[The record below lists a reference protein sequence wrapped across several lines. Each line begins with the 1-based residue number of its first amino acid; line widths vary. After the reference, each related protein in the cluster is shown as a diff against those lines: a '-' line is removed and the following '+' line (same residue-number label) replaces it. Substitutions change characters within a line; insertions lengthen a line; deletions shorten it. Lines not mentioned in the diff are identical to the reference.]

1 MNTKPII
8 GIAPN
13 YSYEKKEYTL
23 SEDYVLA
30 IEKAGGCPI
39 VLLPHQALPP
49 FLDGLL
55 LTGGGDIDPLLFGEE
70 PLCQSGEINPLRDA
84 CEMRICE
91 AALEKNLPMLGIC
104 RGMQVMNIVKGGG
117 IYQDIGVQ
125 AGTTLKHIQQAPRS
139 YGTHSIFVEDNTLL
153 TDLWENKRTVVNS
166 LHHQSCSTLGEGFIV
181 SARSADGL
189 IEAIEHK
196 DNRFAVGIAYGE
208 SIDRAIAVLQDEM
221 QKTAD
226 MEAVLEPPT
235 VAGVIGLDDSAVTIK
250 IVAKCKVK
258 MNYAVEAELRRR
270 IKNRFDAE
278 GIEIPF
284 PQQVVHLM
292 KEA

>member
-39 VLLPHQALPP
+39 VLLPHQ
-49 FLDGLL
+49 
-55 LTGGGDIDPLLFGEE
+55 
-70 PLCQSGEINPLRDA
+70 
-84 CEMRICE
+84 
-91 AALEKNLPMLGIC
+91 EKDLPMLGIC

-196 DNRFAVGIAYGE
+196 DNRFAVGVQWHPEAMKTE
-208 SIDRAIAVLQDEM
+208 EM
-221 QKTAD
+221 
-226 MEAVLEPPT
+226 
-235 VAGVIGLDDSAVTIK
+235 GLLFSAFLK
-250 IVAKCKVK
+250 A
-258 MNYAVEAELRRR
+258 AAEYQQARR
-270 IKNRFDAE
+270 
-278 GIEIPF
+278 
-284 PQQVVHLM
+284 
-292 KEA
+292 